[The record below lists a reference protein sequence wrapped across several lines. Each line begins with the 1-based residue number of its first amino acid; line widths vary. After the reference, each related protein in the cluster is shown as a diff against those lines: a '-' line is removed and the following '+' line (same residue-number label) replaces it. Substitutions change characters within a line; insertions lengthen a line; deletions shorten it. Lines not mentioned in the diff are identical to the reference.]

1 MAAEQNI
8 NYSIL
13 WRAEA
18 IYSKDGYLN
27 RRVLCEATSTIN
39 EKLLVVARYGELRID
54 PGGDTFFPQL
64 KDPQTWDRKLFT
76 IASIYDLTS
85 YSKVKIE
92 YYFLDEV
99 TGDKKSLVKMR
110 RDHQPSVKDN
120 QFLIQLEL
128 NF

>member
-1 MAAEQNI
+1 MCI
-8 NYSIL
+8 RDS
-13 WRAEA
+13 
-18 IYSKDGYLN
+18 
-27 RRVLCEATSTIN
+27 
-39 EKLLVVARYGELRID
+39 
-54 PGGDTFFPQL
+54 
-64 KDPQTWDRKLFT
+64 PQTWDRKLFT

-99 TGDKKSLVKMR
+99 TGDKEEFAKTEG
-110 RDHQPSVKDN
+110 RDHQPNVKDN